1 MGEQI
6 TGHIDKDEGN
16 NPRGSPCFVVGG
28 WLSLRDGLPLGDE
41 RSLPETLQEMSN
53 QSGSSHS
60 LIRAKMRKQAGR
72 ARNCIGRLTTTD
84 WLTFVMKYCHY
95 TPSSLASD
103 YQNPQ
108 IP

>member
-6 TGHIDKDEGN
+6 TGHIDNDEGN
-16 NPRGSPCFVVGG
+16 NPRGPPYFVVGG

-41 RSLPETLQEMSN
+41 RSLPATLQEMSY

-72 ARNCIGRLTTTD
+72 A
-84 WLTFVMKYCHY
+84 
-95 TPSSLASD
+95 
-103 YQNPQ
+103 
-108 IP
+108 